1 MAEKPQNAEL
11 QIAAR
16 AARDEEFRQQL
27 IRDPAATLEREFG
40 ARLPEGVT
48 IQVHEETD
56 DVVHLVV
63 PGRLRRFEN
72 LPDDALDD
80 TVLEMMRDGI
90 SGCCT
95 CGSTTQQTFSTLQVG
110 CGC

>member
-1 MAEKPQNAEL
+1 MAEPQDADL
-11 QIAAR
+11 RLAAR
-16 AARDEEFRQQL
+16 AVRDDEFREAL
-27 IRDPAATLEREFG
+27 VRDPAGTLEREFG
-40 ARLPEGVT
+40 AKVPEGVR
-48 IQVHEETD
+48 IEVHEETD

-80 TVLEMMRDGI
+80 TVLEMMRNART
-90 SGCCT
+90 GCCT
-95 CGSTTQQTFSTLQVG
+95 CGSTTEQSLSSLQAG